1 MDASSSSSTNR
12 SLPVV
17 AILGRPNVGKST
29 LFNRLIRK
37 RRSITDPTP
46 GVTRDLIEE
55 TAVIGSKVVRLV
67 DSGGVTLR
75 SEGFDDLVTGKSYEA
90 LRNADLIL
98 LMFEAGEITPE
109 DEELIERSRPFSDR
123 VRVVVNKVDHDTHE
137 NLLGEFYRY
146 GYDRVFPISAEHG
159 RGIGELVREIERSVG
174 DAGSKAVPEAPS
186 AFNIAV
192 MGKPNT
198 GKSTLVNQLLGTEVS
213 VTSHIPGTTRDVVSG
228 VFSWKGSQYRILD
241 TAGIRRKKNVGENVE
256 YYSVNRAIKAIDEA
270 DVVLL
275 LIDAQQGLSD
285 QDKKIASLVTR
296 KGKGIILVFNKWDL
310 MEQVPNLLR
319 AVRDRLKFVFPILAF
334 APMLPVSAKDKTGL
348 EALMKQVS
356 TVCTQLNRRIGTAE
370 FNDALNRWMTV
381 NEPSRDSRGRF
392 KIFYGTQTQANPVEF
407 VLFVNRK
414 QRFPKEY
421 IGYLT
426 NSIRKD
432 LGFTSVPVK
441 VELRERARKG

>member
-1 MDASSSSSTNR
+1 MDASNSSSIKR

-17 AILGRPNVGKST
+17 VILGRPNVGKST

-55 TAVIGSKVVRLV
+55 TAVIGNKTVRLV

-75 SEGFDDLVTGKSYEA
+75 SEGFDDLVTGKSYGA
-90 LRNADLIL
+90 LSNADLIL

-109 DEELIERSRPFSDR
+109 DEELIDRARPFAQK

-146 GYDRVFPISAEHG
+146 GYDRVFPVSAEHG
-159 RGIGELVREIERSVG
+159 RGVRELVREIEQSVG
-174 DAGSKAVPEAPS
+174 DEGAGTEPEVPS
-186 AFNIAV
+186 AYHITV

-213 VTSHIPGTTRDVVSG
+213 ITSHIPGTTRDVVSG
-228 VFSWKGSQYRILD
+228 VFSWKDKTYRLLD
-241 TAGIRRKKNVGENVE
+241 TAGIRRKKKVGESVE
-256 YYSVNRAIKAIDEA
+256 YYSVNRAIRAIDEA
-270 DVVLL
+270 DAVLL
-275 LIDAQQGLSD
+275 LIDAEEGLSD

-310 MEQVPNLLR
+310 MEPVPNLLR
-319 AVRDRLKFVFPILAF
+319 AVQDRVRFVFPVLAF
-334 APMLPVSAKDKTGL
+334 APMIPVSAKDGTGIQ
-348 EALMKQVS
+348 ALMKQVS
-356 TVCTQLNRRIGTAE
+356 LVCAQLNKRVSTSE
-370 FNDALNRWMTV
+370 FNDALKRWTTV

-392 KIFYGTQTQANPVEF
+392 KIFYGTQTRANPVEF

-414 QRFPKEY
+414 QRFPKDY
-421 IGYLT
+421 LGYLT
-426 NSIRKD
+426 NLIRRE
-432 LGFTSVPVK
+432 LGFSSVPIK
-441 VELRERARKG
+441 LELRERVRKG